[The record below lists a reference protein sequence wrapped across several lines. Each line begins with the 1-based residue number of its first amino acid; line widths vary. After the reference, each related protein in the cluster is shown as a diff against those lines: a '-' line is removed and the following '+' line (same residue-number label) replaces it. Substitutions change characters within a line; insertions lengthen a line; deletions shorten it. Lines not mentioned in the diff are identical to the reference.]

1 MDKKKLQ
8 EKYVEL
14 QLLSM
19 QIKQVEEQLNA
30 IDQKTFELVNL
41 RESLHNLHHAKAGSK
56 SFVPIGLGVF
66 AAGTIENTEEVLL
79 NVGAGIVVR
88 KNTHEA
94 EESITK
100 QIAQL
105 EDLTLELS
113 HNLKELATMAQ
124 AVEVELD
131 NLAVQSEKQK

>member
-30 IDQKTFELVNL
+30 LDQKTFELVNL
-41 RESLHNLHHAKAGSK
+41 RESLHNLHHTKANSK
-56 SFVPIGLGVF
+56 SFVPVGPGVF
-66 AAGTIENTEEVLL
+66 ASGAIENTEEVLL
-79 NVGAGIVVR
+79 NVGAGIMIR
-88 KNTHEA
+88 KNAHEA

-100 QIAQL
+100 QIGQL

-113 HNLKELATMAQ
+113 HDLKELATRAQ
-124 AVEVELD
+124 AVEVELE
-131 NLAVQSEKQK
+131 NLATQSEKQK